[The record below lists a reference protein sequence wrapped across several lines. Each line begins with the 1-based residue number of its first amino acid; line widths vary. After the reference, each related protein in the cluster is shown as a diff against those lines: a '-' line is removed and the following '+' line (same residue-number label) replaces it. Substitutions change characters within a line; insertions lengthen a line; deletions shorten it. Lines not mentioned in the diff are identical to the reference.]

1 MAQEYIALKENN
13 DVGVIALSTAAFQAI
28 AKNVIDEEEMTKLGM
43 NAYLA
48 VSRGSQNPAYMS
60 ILHFNNAPDKNAK

>member
-28 AKNVIDEEEMTKLGM
+28 AKNVIDEEENLKL
-43 NAYLA
+43 AA
-48 VSRGSQNPAYMS
+48 GSKP
-60 ILHFNNAPDKNAK
+60 FNIHYHARS